1 MPRQARLDAPG
12 TLHHVIVREANW
24 GGRHAPT
31 FVFHYKEHRERM
43 EGVLLSGACADF
55 RGNEIWK
62 YLLQFL
68 VETQEF
74 LCLMFPCLFNDD

>member
-12 TLHHVIVREANW
+12 TLHHVIVREPNW
-24 GGRHAPT
+24 RWRHAPT

-43 EGVLLSGACADF
+43 GEVLLSGACADVS
-55 RGNEIWK
+55 GNEIRK

-74 LCLMFPCLFNDD
+74 LCLMIPCLFNDD

>member
-12 TLHHVIVREANW
+12 TLHHVIVREPSW
-24 GGRHAPT
+24 GGRHAHT

-55 RGNEIWK
+55 RGNEIGK